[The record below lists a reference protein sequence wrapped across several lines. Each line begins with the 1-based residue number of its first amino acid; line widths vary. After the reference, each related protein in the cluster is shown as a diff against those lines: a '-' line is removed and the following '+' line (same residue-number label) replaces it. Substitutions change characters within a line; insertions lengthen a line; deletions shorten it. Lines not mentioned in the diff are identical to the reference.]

1 MKLYH
6 KILLCLFLLLGVTI
20 WEFVTVEPV
29 QADPGGVIP
38 PATHVILLDVSGSMS
53 SNNPKYGQ

>member
-29 QADPGGVIP
+29 QADPGGAFRRQPMLYCLMFLEV
-38 PATHVILLDVSGSMS
+38 
-53 SNNPKYGQ
+53 